1 MAIRVDNQAFVK
13 NLGKTN
19 FAHLL
24 NMIIWVLYDIE
35 NDRART
41 KVAKVCK
48 QSGLYRVQFSCFLGT
63 LDAHEKYILELKV
76 KDLMDETRDK
86 VYIFPMSKQELQST
100 VLLGQ
105 AFDKKMVTD
114 EVLALF
120 F

>member
-1 MAIRVDNQAFVK
+1 
-13 NLGKTN
+13 
-19 FAHLL
+19 
-24 NMIIWVLYDIE
+24 MIVWVLYDIE

-41 KVAKVCK
+41 KAAKTCK
-48 QSGLYRVQFSCFLGT
+48 QSGLHRVQYSCFLGT
-63 LDAHEKYILELKV
+63 VDAHEKDTLELKL
-76 KDLMDETRDK
+76 KDLIDEDRDK
-86 VYIFPMSKQELQST
+86 IYIFPMSRQELQAT

>member
-1 MAIRVDNQAFVK
+1 
-13 NLGKTN
+13 
-19 FAHLL
+19 
-24 NMIIWVLYDIE
+24 MIIWVLYDIE

-48 QSGLYRVQFSCFLGT
+48 QAGLYRVQFSCFLGT
-63 LDAHEKYILELKV
+63 LDAHEKDILELKL
-76 KDLMDETRDK
+76 KDLMDETHDK